1 MKIFQNYLKIRIFIH
16 LFLRYDCHVLLKDN
30 VYLNYIFNN
39 CFKFQLFVDCVLII
53 SCLLFP

>member
-39 CFKFQLFVDCVLII
+39 CFKFQLFVDCVI